1 MPFQFLEAVT
11 ASLMMEA
18 VYSSETLVPIYKL
31 TQRYYSKDK
40 HLHDHEY
47 SKLIVE
53 TFHSKESPCK

>member
-18 VYSSETLVPIYKL
+18 VYSSETLVAIYKL

-40 HLHDHEY
+40 YLHDHEY
-47 SKLIVE
+47 SKHFIQRKAHVNDHL
-53 TFHSKESPCK
+53 